1 MNPSNANTGAPPV
14 AKPTDPVNAVAP
26 QARTVLRALLLLCAL
41 AGLGLSAL
49 LALMSADPG
58 AGWASGLCSAGDGF
72 GCGHALS
79 SSAATVIGPFKA
91 THLGMA
97 YFGLHLLWYLIV
109 GIPNRRGRI
118 WQLLMVLIGVAGLF
132 GSLTYTAI
140 MIWRLP
146 TICQFCLAVHVV
158 NLLMVLL
165 GMVAWFKPRIDS
177 AAAVARPTRGVA
189 LATLGAGF
197 GFAIFAIVAAVGY
210 QNQQAAF
217 RLQALYMDVVN
228 DAEYIVWDWSRQDQ
242 HEITVSARDHQI
254 GPADAPHTLVVFS
267 DFDCD
272 KCAGFHGVAEK
283 LVNGFSPDI
292 RVVFKHY
299 PVSQKCN
306 PHVERAFHPQACAS
320 ARVFIAAQRS
330 ANEQQVSDLANL
342 LYQNRTHLYTHEYLV
357 DAVGLDWSEIERRKK
372 DDKTVEQQLLGD
384 IELANEIGV
393 EGTPTFFLNGKRLS
407 RWMITTTGAQMSPDF
422 EATNKLWESLLGRA
436 IAGKASTAAG

>member
-14 AKPTDPVNAVAP
+14 AKPTDPVNTVAP

-41 AGLGLSAL
+41 AGLGISAL

-91 THLGMA
+91 THLGLA
-97 YFGLHLLWYLIV
+97 YFGIHLLWYLIV
-109 GIPNRRGRI
+109 GIPNRQGRV

-158 NLLMVLL
+158 NLLMVVL
-165 GMVAWFKPRIDS
+165 GMFAWFKPRIDG

-189 LATLGAGF
+189 LGTFGAGF
-197 GFAIFAIVAAVGY
+197 GFAIFAVVAAVGY
-210 QNQQAAF
+210 QNQQVAF
-217 RLQALYMDVVN
+217 RLQFLYMDIVN

-242 HEITVSARDHQI
+242 HEIAVGERDHQI
-254 GPADAPHTLVVFS
+254 GPVDARHTLVVFS

-283 LVNGFSPDI
+283 LVSRFAPDI
-292 RVVFKHY
+292 RVVYKHF

-320 ARVFIAAQRS
+320 ARVFIAAQRIGS
-330 ANEQQVSDLANL
+330 EQQVKDLANL

-357 DAVGLDWSEIERRKK
+357 NAVGLDWPEIEKRIR
-372 DDKTVEQQLLGD
+372 DDKAVEHQLQGD
-384 IELANEIGV
+384 IALANDMGV
-393 EGTPTFFLNGKRLS
+393 EGTPAFFLNGKRLS
-407 RWMITTTGAQMSPDF
+407 RWMITTTGAQISPDIQ
-422 EATNKLWESLLGRA
+422 ATNKLWETLLGRK
-436 IAGKASTAAG
+436 IAVQEPTPAN